1 MVSELYRKNGAG
13 GAGEAGEV
21 FQAKGMYVKHL
32 KQELD
37 GLMQLLS
44 VSYSNWK
51 VTAEC

>member
-21 FQAKGMYVKHL
+21 FQAEGMYVKHL

-37 GLMQLLS
+37 GLMLRPS
-44 VSYSNWK
+44 KEVG
-51 VTAEC
+51 AAGA